1 MKTFAVKI
9 LLCFCC
15 QKDKRLQQIAGTA
28 LKIMKAKAFD
38 TRLFK
43 RILKFTKPYQW
54 RFNGVIIFAV
64 SLSIFAAL
72 RPYLLKQ
79 TVDGYIATQD
89 QNGLLMYVILMGI
102 VLLLEVFSQFYFVYW
117 ANWLGQDIVKDI
129 RTKLFRHILS
139 FRMKYFDHVPVGQLV
154 TRSVSDIESI
164 ARIFS
169 QGLFMIISDLMK
181 MVVVLAFMFY
191 MNWTLTWIVIV
202 AMPILVFF
210 TRIFQKKMQVAFE
223 EVRTQIANMNS
234 FVQERVTGMKIVQ
247 LFNREKIEY
256 EKFKSIND
264 KHKKAWIKTILYNSI
279 FFPIADIIS
288 SLTLGFIVLYGGIK
302 ILNGD
307 NFTTFG
313 DLFSYTMF
321 IGMLFNPLR
330 QIADKFNEMQL
341 GMIAANRVFDI
352 LDTEDQIQDTGVIDA
367 PIFKGDIEF
376 KKVRFGYIPDEEVIK
391 GIDLEVSA
399 GQTIAIVGSTGAGK
413 STIINLLN
421 RFYEINS
428 GSIYID
434 NHNIENYTLGSLRKQ
449 IAVVLQDVFLFADTI
464 FNNITLN
471 NPEISREQVL
481 AAAKKIG
488 VHEFIMSL
496 PDNYDFDVKERGVML
511 SSGQRQLFAF
521 LRAYVSNPS
530 ILILDEATSS
540 IDTYSEELIQRAT
553 ETITKGRTSIVIA
566 HRLATIVNADK
577 IVVMDKGLI
586 VEQGTHQ
593 ELINR
598 ESGYYKNLYDSQFSV
613 AN

>member
-1 MKTFAVKI
+1 
-9 LLCFCC
+9 
-15 QKDKRLQQIAGTA
+15 
-28 LKIMKAKAFD
+28 MKAKAFD

-43 RILKFTKPYQW
+43 RILKYTKPYQL
-54 RFNGVIIFAV
+54 RFRGVIAFAI
-64 SLSIFAAL
+64 SLSVFAAL

-79 TVDGYIATQD
+79 TVDGYIKTHD
-89 QNGLLMYVILMGI
+89 QQGLLLYITFMGI
-102 VLLLEVFSQFYFVYW
+102 VLLAEVFSQYYFVYW

-129 RTKLFRHILS
+129 RTKLFKHLLS

-154 TRSVSDIESI
+154 TRSVSDIEAI

-181 MVVVLAFMFY
+181 MVVVLVFMFY
-191 MNWTLTWIVIV
+191 MNWKLTWIVIV

-210 TRIFQKKMQVAFE
+210 TRIFQRKMQVAFE
-223 EVRTQIANMNS
+223 EVRTEIANMNS

-247 LFNREKIEY
+247 LFNREDIEFD
-256 EKFKSIND
+256 KFKNIND
-264 KHKKAWIKTILYNSI
+264 KHRKAWIKTILYNSI

-288 SLTLGFIVLYGGIK
+288 SLTLGFIVLYGGFK

-307 NFTTFG
+307 AFTTFG

-352 LDTEDQIQDTGVIDA
+352 LDTQDQIQDTGTIEA
-367 PIFKGDIEF
+367 PIFDGTIEF
-376 KKVRFGYIPDEEVIK
+376 KDVRFGYIPNEEVIK
-391 GIDLEVSA
+391 GIDLEVKA

-428 GSIYID
+428 GTICID
-434 NHNIENYTLGSLRKQ
+434 HHNIENYTLDSLRKQ

-464 FNNITLN
+464 YNNITLN
-471 NPEISREQVL
+471 NPTISREEVL

-488 VHEFIMSL
+488 VHDFIMSL

-511 SSGQRQLFAF
+511 SSGQRQLIAF
-521 LRAYVSNPS
+521 LRAFVSNPS

-553 ETITKGRTSIVIA
+553 ETITEGRTSIVIA

-586 VEQGTHQ
+586 VEEGTHQ

>member
-1 MKTFAVKI
+1 
-9 LLCFCC
+9 
-15 QKDKRLQQIAGTA
+15 
-28 LKIMKAKAFD
+28 MKAKAFD

-43 RILKFTKPYQW
+43 RILKYTKPYKF
-54 RFNGVIIFAV
+54 RFNGVIIFAI

-72 RPYLLKQ
+72 RPYLLKE
-79 TVDGYIATQD
+79 TVDGYIKTHD
-89 QNGLLMYVILMGI
+89 QFGLLLYVSLMGF
-102 VLLLEVFSQFYFVYW
+102 VLLLEVFSQFYFVFW

-129 RTKLFRHILS
+129 RNKMFKHILS
-139 FRMKYFDHVPVGQLV
+139 FKMKYFDNVPVGQLV
-154 TRSVSDIESI
+154 TRSVSDIEAI

-169 QGLFMIISDLMK
+169 QGLFMIISDMMK
-181 MVVVLAFMFY
+181 MIVVLIFMFY
-191 MNWTLTWIVIV
+191 MNWKLTWIVIV

-210 TRIFQKKMQVAFE
+210 TRIFQKKMQIAFE
-223 EVRTQIANMNS
+223 EVRTQIANLNS

-247 LFNREKIEY
+247 LFHREDIEF
-256 EKFKSIND
+256 EKFKTINQ
-264 KHKKAWIKTILYNSI
+264 KHNKAWIKTILYNSI

-288 SLTLGFIVLYGGIK
+288 SLTLGFVVLYGGIK

-352 LDTEDQIQDTGVIDA
+352 LDTQDQIQDTGTIEA
-367 PIFKGDIEF
+367 PIFKGSIQF
-376 KKVRFGYIPDEEVIK
+376 KDVHFGYIAEEYVIK
-391 GIDLEVSA
+391 GIDLDVKA
-399 GQTIAIVGSTGAGK
+399 GKTIAIVGSTGAGK

-428 GSIYID
+428 GTICID
-434 NHNIENYTLGSLRKQ
+434 GQNIENYTLSSLRKQ

-471 NPEISREQVL
+471 NPDISREQVL

-488 VHEFIMSL
+488 VHKFIMSL

-511 SSGQRQLFAF
+511 SSGQRQLIAF

-540 IDTYSEELIQRAT
+540 IDTYSEELIQKAT

-566 HRLATIVNADK
+566 HRLATIINADK
-577 IVVMDKGLI
+577 IVVMDKGLV

-593 ELINR
+593 ELLQL
-598 ESGYYKNLYDSQFSV
+598 ETGFYKKLYDSQFALEIDS
-613 AN
+613 NNNLI